1 MGLISMYTLFNLT
14 SYHRSHV
21 MEPLM
26 LGNVMGNQKALGFKI
41 SEISELAR
49 MEFEKKKSLTRNHLG
64 KPDKKIT
71 DSVLRQLKEH
81 EKILK
86 NKF

>member
-1 MGLISMYTLFNLT
+1 
-14 SYHRSHV
+14 
-21 MEPLM
+21 
-26 LGNVMGNQKALGFKI
+26 MGNPKVLGFNI

-49 MEFEKKKSLTRNHLG
+49 MEFEKKKNSTRNHLG

-71 DSVLRQLKEH
+71 ESVLRQLKEH
-81 EKILK
+81 EKFLK

>member
-1 MGLISMYTLFNLT
+1 MT
-14 SYHRSHV
+14 SNYGSHV
-21 MEPLM
+21 IYPQM
-26 LGNVMGNQKALGFKI
+26 LGDVMVNQKALGFKI

-49 MEFEKKKSLTRNHLG
+49 MEFEKKKNSTRNHLG

>member
-1 MGLISMYTLFNLT
+1 M
-14 SYHRSHV
+14 V
-21 MEPLM
+21 
-26 LGNVMGNQKALGFKI
+26 NQKALGFKT

-49 MEFEKKKSLTRNHLG
+49 MEFEKKKKSTRNHLG

-71 DSVLRQLKEH
+71 DSVLWQLKEH